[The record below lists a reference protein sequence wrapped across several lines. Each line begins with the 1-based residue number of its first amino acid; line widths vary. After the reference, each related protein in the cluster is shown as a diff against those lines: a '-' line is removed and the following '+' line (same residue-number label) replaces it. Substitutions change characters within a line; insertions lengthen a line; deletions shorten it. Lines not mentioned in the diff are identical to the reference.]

1 MSAVIERASRADR
14 VWFKRHRDR
23 AYRLRPALNGEFP
36 GATFPA
42 GAVQLALVKQVRP
55 GSRLRLALWATRP
68 LCDCQDC
75 LGQIWDRAAPAEV
88 RALTVEIG
96 AIALLTEGVR

>member
-14 VWFKRHRDR
+14 VWFKRHRDW

-68 LCDCQDC
+68 LCDCQNC

-88 RALTVEIG
+88 RALAVNVAAIIMGG
-96 AIALLTEGVR
+96 AR